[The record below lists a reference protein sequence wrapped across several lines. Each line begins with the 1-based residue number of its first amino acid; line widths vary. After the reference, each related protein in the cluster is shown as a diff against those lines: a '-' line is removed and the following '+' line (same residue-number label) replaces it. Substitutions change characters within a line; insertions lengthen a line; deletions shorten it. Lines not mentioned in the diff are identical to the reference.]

1 MIMASEVGV
10 YDVDPADVVQKGR
23 LMPGEKKLFFLK
35 KFLEIILKKIIFNFQ
50 EECFWLI
57 HLKKVSPA
65 MKN

>member
-23 LMPGEKKLFFLK
+23 LMPGWKKYFFEKVSRNNF
-35 KFLEIILKKIIFNFQ
+35 EKIIFNFQ